1 MLIATGMEAGAAG
14 SGCFG
19 ETPVEHEAIP
29 IVNTKAIKVL
39 SKTRRNKLFPFLFK
53 DLSNFGLQRENK
65 NPLFSVWAGWG
76 GCHLNLAFPRRPRW
90 WHLVVDRT
98 CFLKPTVA
106 GQCRISTDFLF

>member
-1 MLIATGMEAGAAG
+1 MEAGAAG

-19 ETPVEHEAIP
+19 EISPEHETIP
-29 IVNTKAIKVL
+29 IINAKAIEVL
-39 SKTRRNKLFPFLFK
+39 SKTRRNKLPPFLFK
-53 DLSNFGLQRENK
+53 DLSSSGLSREIK
-65 NPLFSVWAGWG
+65 KAHFFVWAGWG
-76 GCHLNLAFPRRPRW
+76 GGHLNPAFPRRPRW

>member
-53 DLSNFGLQRENK
+53 DLSSFGLQRENK
-65 NPLFSVWAGWG
+65 
-76 GCHLNLAFPRRPRW
+76 
-90 WHLVVDRT
+90 
-98 CFLKPTVA
+98 KPT
-106 GQCRISTDFLF
+106 LFCVGRLGRLSSQPGLSAKT